1 MINNQN
7 SISVSAFL
15 VKKCTLIYRLAQ
27 KYDTRV
33 FLVGGLVRD
42 LLSSNQSLS
51 TARRRHSLWRRSTNQ
66 DLDITIENSYQKFAE
81 ELAYELKAMITH
93 HPYFM
98 TMNLQWK
105 DGSHIDIAQAR
116 TERYPKPAILPK
128 ASPAK
133 IEEDLK
139 RRDFS
144 INAIAMEITAKLPY
158 PIYDPF
164 DGRGDLEK
172 KLIRVLHP
180 KSFIDDPTRIFRAIR
195 FATRFRFKIEPL
207 TTSLMQEA
215 IKNNLLKLLSKER
228 ILNEIKLMLA
238 EQKHIENIRCL
249 QNYGIIANLFDLNLP
264 KRFFDNN
271 DKLTAY
277 ESDIK
282 KIRLIYFLSYLP
294 ISHWRKYPLTTEIV
308 ESTYALI
315 KFSKIR
321 GHLAKAKKPS
331 EIYKILKPLPIM
343 VLEILSSIESQT
355 IKEKVKKYLNEYSK
369 ITISTNG
376 NVLRSMKIQQGQ
388 LYTQILKQIRYEK
401 LDGKIKTKQDEIN
414 YIKMKYG

>member
-1 MINNQN
+1 M
-7 SISVSAFL
+7 
-15 VKKCTLIYRLAQ
+15 T
-27 KYDTRV
+27 
-33 FLVGGLVRD
+33 
-42 LLSSNQSLS
+42 
-51 TARRRHSLWRRSTNQ
+51 
-66 DLDITIENSYQKFAE
+66 
-81 ELAYELKAMITH
+81 TH

-98 TMNLQWK
+98 TMNLQLK

-116 TERYPKPAILPK
+116 SERYPKPAILPK
-128 ASPAK
+128 VSPAK

-144 INAIAMEITAKLPY
+144 INAIAMEITAKPPY

-164 DGRGDLEK
+164 DGRGDLDK

-195 FATRFRFKIEPL
+195 FATRFKLKIEPQ
-207 TTSLMQEA
+207 TKSLMQEV

-238 EQKHIENIRCL
+238 EQKHTENIRYL

-264 KRFFDNN
+264 KRFFGNN

-277 ESDIK
+277 ENDIK
-282 KIRLIYFLSYLP
+282 KMRLIHFLSYLP

-331 EIYKILKPLPIM
+331 EIYKILKPLPII
-343 VLEILSSIESQT
+343 VLEILSSIESQA

-369 ITISTNG
+369 IAIYTNG

-388 LYTQILKQIRYEK
+388 LYTQILKQILYEK
-401 LDGKIKTKQDEIN
+401 LDGRIKTKQDEIN